1 MTAEPTQTPAPE
13 DPGDKTP
20 ERFSDRVVD
29 LATRA
34 FAWTERYTERAQAW
48 ADRQEEDSRSGVA
61 VGWFGRY
68 RQADGQLFALLLA
81 AYFFVTLLPAA
92 IAMGSYAG
100 GDPKAVA
107 VRVIARLHLTGQ
119 TATLTRDVLEGAGG
133 HQLTATLIAVA
144 SVMTFGL
151 GIGRTLQ
158 LVYSRVW
165 DIPATRGL
173 VDQARYALWLLVFLA
188 GCLLYVMEEA
198 LLRSASGWIEWA
210 LAPLWVAAIVGLLA
224 WTPVFLLHSRV
235 TIRDTMPGALLA
247 TAGLVGLRALSSILF
262 TNWLN
267 WYSKYYGGIGIVMAI
282 FFWLV
287 LATTLLIVTSALSPA
302 YAVRRAKRI
311 EAQHASDVDG
321 SPPARA
327 EQDVHA

>member
-1 MTAEPTQTPAPE
+1 MTAENTKTPTPE
-13 DPGDKTP
+13 DPGDQTQ

-34 FAWTERYTERAQAW
+34 FAWTERYTAKAQAW
-48 ADRQEEDSRSGVA
+48 ADGQEEHSRSGVA
-61 VGWFGRY
+61 VGWFARY
-68 RQADGQLFALLLA
+68 RRADGQLFALLLA

-107 VRVIARLHLTGQ
+107 ARVISRLHLTGQ

-133 HQLTATLIAVA
+133 HQLTATLIAVV

-158 LVYSRVW
+158 LVYGRVW
-165 DIPATRGL
+165 GIPATRGL
-173 VDQARYALWLLVFLA
+173 VDQARYLLWLLVFLA

-224 WTPVFLLHSRV
+224 WSPVFLLHSRI
-235 TIRDTMPGALLA
+235 TIRDAMPGALLA
-247 TAGLVGLRALSSILF
+247 TAGLVGLRALSSVLF

-267 WYSKYYGGIGIVMAI
+267 WYSTYYGGIGIVMAI

-287 LATTLLIVTSALSPA
+287 LATSLLIITSALSPA
-302 YAVRRAKRI
+302 YAVRRARRS
-311 EAQHASDVDG
+311 EAAREAGAEHAE
-321 SPPARA
+321 PT
-327 EQDVHA
+327 